1 MLKIRFFVVRLRQRV
16 AQELQVFRDL
26 DRVQQLDIAFF
37 LGQFHKLGLIHQHC
51 NLFHQFNAFRTE
63 LGLFLDTQGDD
74 IVEIV

>member
-1 MLKIRFFVVRLRQRV
+1 LRQRV

-37 LGQFHKLGLIHQHC
+37 LGQFQKLRFIHEHR
-51 NLFHQFNAFRTE
+51 NLFHQFNAFWTE
-63 LGLFLDTQGDD
+63 LRLLLDTQGDD